1 MNKTAKTSH
10 TIAES
15 RRNAV
20 CGVRNGKLH
29 ERKAIA
35 MKQRKQA
42 GMSGRGFY
50 AALSL
55 SVAMVGAACWYAW
68 SEADRLRPQQM
79 QNSHSAEP
87 VRPREAVPAQTAP
100 AVTRAPEAVRTQP
113 VTEAAK
119 DAEAAAAILRRKTEP
134 VTEASAAETT
144 AVPAPEV
151 CLQTPLRP
159 FSGDVVQ
166 RFSHGELIKSGTTGI
181 WSTHNG
187 ADLAAPLGTE
197 VLCTEDGTVTSAGAD
212 ALFGV
217 TVSVLHENGTVT
229 RYCGLN
235 ENLCVQAGDVVL
247 RGAVLGTVGDTNEA
261 EHAEVPHLH
270 FEVLRNDAYVDPES
284 YFAGALSVQ

>member
-1 MNKTAKTSH
+1 
-10 TIAES
+10 
-15 RRNAV
+15 
-20 CGVRNGKLH
+20 
-29 ERKAIA
+29 

-68 SEADRLRPQQM
+68 SEADRLRPQQT
-79 QNSHSAEP
+79 QTSQSAEHA
-87 VRPREAVPAQTAP
+87 RPRTTVPVQSAP
-100 AVTRAPEAVRTQP
+100 AVTRAPETVCTQA

-119 DAEAAAAILRRKTEP
+119 DAAAAAAILHRRTEP
-134 VTEASAAETT
+134 VTEAPAAGTT
-144 AVPAPEV
+144 AVQAPEAL
-151 CLQTPLRP
+151 LQTPLLP
-159 FSGDVVQ
+159 FSGETVQ
-166 RFSHGELIKSGTTGI
+166 RFSHGELVKSGTTGI

-187 ADLAAPLGTE
+187 IDLAAPLGTE
-197 VLCTEDGTVTSAGAD
+197 VLCTEDGTVTAAGAD
-212 ALFGV
+212 ALYGV

-235 ENLCVQAGDVVL
+235 ETLAVQAGDVVL

-261 EHAEVPHLH
+261 ERAEETHLH

-284 YFAGALSVQ
+284 YFAGALAVQRPEQ

>member
-1 MNKTAKTSH
+1 
-10 TIAES
+10 
-15 RRNAV
+15 
-20 CGVRNGKLH
+20 
-29 ERKAIA
+29 
-35 MKQRKQA
+35 MKHRKQA

-55 SVAMVGAACWYAW
+55 SVAMVGASCWYAW
-68 SEADRLRPQQM
+68 SEADRLRPQQTG
-79 QNSHSAEP
+79 NSHSAEP
-87 VRPREAVPAQTAP
+87 VRPQRDIPAQTAP

-113 VTEAAK
+113 VTEPAK

-134 VTEASAAETT
+134 VTEAPAAETT
-144 AVPAPEV
+144 AVPSPEER
-151 CLQTPLRP
+151 LQTPLRP
-159 FSGDVVQ
+159 FSGEIVQ
-166 RFSHGELIKSGTTGI
+166 RFSHGELVKSGTTGI
-181 WSTHNG
+181 STHNG

-235 ENLCVQAGDVVL
+235 ETLCVQAGDVVL

-261 EHAEVPHLH
+261 ERAEVPHLH